1 MAANAKTVYRFLD
14 YIPEDARP
22 HITLS
27 VKIEREA
34 DTFYIYD
41 MCTFYSLM
49 YTFKHRT
56 ERVYLSH
63 IGPEIDYKTGK
74 VTNSMFIELRGGGYG
89 SEVARYDN
97 DPTTDKYTPGYQG
110 CYYDDYRESFMM
122 KYKDEDYEIP
132 QPFNLTPEEGTRPS
146 RYDDDG
152 NLIRPEP
159 TPQFPHNVT
168 VSFGFRDGYNS
179 IPHARL
185 EAVSIIPKNIQLS
198 RFRARMLYARSCESN
213 TYIHSMKV
221 NENGDL
227 HIHLE
232 KDDGWHETTH
242 KNTPG
247 YQRYDWDFCDGDKP
261 YFQDRMFYHG
271 RWNFARLP
279 FTEKE
284 LEWARNG
291 FQ

>member
-1 MAANAKTVYRFLD
+1 MKNEFKTLLP
-14 YIPEDARP
+14 YINYNDHTP
-22 HITLS
+22 HITVG
-27 VKIEREA
+27 VKIEREV
-34 DTFYIYD
+34 DYFHIYD
-41 MCTFYSLM
+41 MSTFYSLM
-49 YTFKHRT
+49 YTLKHR
-56 ERVYLSH
+56 VGGLVLSC
-63 IGPEIDYKTGK
+63 IEPETDYETGE
-74 VTNSMFIELRGGGYG
+74 VLNSMFIELRGGGYG
-89 SEVARYDN
+89 REVKRYND
-97 DPTTDKYTPGYQG
+97 DPTSNKYTPGYQG

-122 KYKDEDYEIP
+122 RYKDEDYEIP

-168 VSFGFRDGYNS
+168 VSFGFSDGYNS
-179 IPHARL
+179 IPHAHL
-185 EAVSIIPKNIQLS
+185 EAVSTIPKNIQLS
-198 RFRARMLYARSCESN
+198 RFRARMLHARSCESN
-213 TYIHSMKV
+213 TYIHSMKI
-221 NENGDL
+221 NEDGDI

-232 KDDGWHETTH
+232 KDDGWHETSH
-242 KNTPG
+242 KTTPG
-247 YQRYDWDFCDGDKP
+247 YQCYDWDFCDGEEP

-271 RWNFARLP
+271 RWNYARLP